1 MIALSFLLLVKQ
13 KTKCLLQ
20 PSGSSN
26 IVYSTFEETA
36 VDLRDTNVNTR
47 EAQTA
52 QLAQY
57 LW

>member
-13 KTKCLLQ
+13 TKCVLQ

-26 IVYSTFEETA
+26 VVYSTFEETA